1 MPLNFRETR
10 GENEKHMSDE
20 TKTEE
25 TTTETAEKTAAKC
38 LIGDCVLP
46 SKTRG
51 LCAYHYGMARKA
63 IKAGTVT
70 DADLVARGLIAP
82 PLKPGRPAG
91 LSNPFAR

>member
-1 MPLNFRETR
+1 MP
-10 GENEKHMSDE
+10 DE

-46 SKTRG
+46 AKTRG

-91 LSNPFAR
+91 LSNPFA

>member
-1 MPLNFRETR
+1 
-10 GENEKHMSDE
+10 MSDD

-25 TTTETAEKTAAKC
+25 TAGTSTDGGADVKC

-46 SKTRG
+46 AKTRG

-63 IKAGTVT
+63 IKNGTMKEAT
-70 DADLVARGLIAP
+70 MIEKGLIAP

-91 LSNPFAR
+91 LSNPFA